1 MKIAALFTLTL
12 LTAGPVAALETPT
25 GPVVL
30 TVSGAIGVTN
40 AGDRAEFDLD
50 MLDALSDGEFTTGT
64 PWTEGASTFT
74 GPTLANLLQ
83 AVDAGG
89 DTLDAVALND
99 YFVTLDRQ
107 RAIDAGALLAVRV
120 DGQRM
125 SVRDKGP
132 TWIVFP
138 YDDDPDLPSDL
149 VKNWSIWQLRT
160 IVVK

>member
-12 LTAGPVAALETPT
+12 LTAAPAFALEPPT

-30 TVSGAIGVTN
+30 TVTGAIGVTN

-50 MLDALSDGEFTTGT
+50 MLDALTDGEFTTGT
-64 PWTEGASTFT
+64 PWTEGASTFS
-74 GPTLANLLQ
+74 GPTLATLMS
-83 AVDAGG
+83 AVDASG

-107 RAIDAGALLAVRV
+107 RAIDAVALLAVRV
-120 DGQRM
+120 DGARM

-138 YDDDPDLPSDL
+138 YDEDPDLPSDL
-149 VKNWSIWQLRT
+149 VKNWSIWQLKT